1 MSIVCFAITQDQTHA
16 QQEPS
21 AQPSSPA
28 EQTSF
33 DPVSDDLDDILSLA
47 EESLESLSAKDVIV
61 PQMDVVVSTV
71 SRTESTVGRSPAAVY
86 VLTNEM
92 IRRSGA
98 RNIPE
103 ALRLVPGVQVARI
116 NANTY
121 AISIRG
127 FNQQFANKLLVQI
140 DGRTVYTPLFAGVFW
155 DVQDVL
161 LEDVERIEI
170 IRGPGATVWG
180 ANAVNGVINVITKR
194 AQDTQGL
201 FVEGGGGNE
210 RGFASARIGGQS
222 GDFSWRTY
230 GKWFDRDAGLS
241 LAGNAS
247 DDWQM
252 GRFGFRTDWQPNRC
266 DTITFQGDYYDGDAG
281 QFLRTPTAVFPFVQT
296 GPQNKSLAG
305 GNALVRWSRQI
316 DEDSDWSLQFYYD
329 RTERTLESTNFR
341 ENRDT
346 VDVDFQYRF
355 GWSDYHSII
364 WGFGYRNTRDKIRNA
379 FGLRFLPTDRADDR
393 FSFFVQDKM
402 TLLDDRLYFTVGS
415 KFSWNDYTGFE
426 IQPTAR
432 LLYTPSERQTAWA
445 SVSRAVRVP
454 SRAADDLL
462 LLTPPTSVPIFPTFS
477 AVQGNRNNVS
487 EQLLSW
493 EMGIR
498 EAPTDNF
505 YWDLAVFYNQYKD
518 LSSIMPGL
526 PGIDPITGVFAVP
539 LNLVNG
545 QEAETYGCELA
556 STWQIN
562 RCWTMRGAYSFLRID
577 LLSGDTAGTEGSS
590 PRNQFFIHSSWDLG
604 CDWEFDLIGR
614 YVDTLTTDQIPSYFE
629 MDTRLAW
636 RPTDSFEFAVVG
648 RNLLDR
654 AHSEFG
660 DDVFTGLFAA
670 QMQRE
675 VYGMVTLRY

>member
-1 MSIVCFAITQDQTHA
+1 MPTTSPLPGEASASQDDA
-16 QQEPS
+16 DADDAADDPS
-21 AQPSSPA
+21 
-28 EQTSF
+28 
-33 DPVSDDLDDILSLA
+33 DILSLA
-47 EESLESLSAKDVIV
+47 EESLESLAVKDVVV
-61 PQMDVVVSTV
+61 PQMDSVVSTV
-71 SRTESTVGRSPAAVY
+71 SRTESTVGRSAAAVY

-98 RNIPE
+98 RSVPD

-155 DVQDVL
+155 GVQDVL

-194 AQDTQGL
+194 ANDTQGL

-222 GDFSWRTY
+222 GNFSWRTY

-241 LAGNAS
+241 LMGNAS

-252 GRFGFRTDWQPNRC
+252 GRFGFRTDWQPNCC

-281 QFLRTPTAVFPFVQT
+281 QFQVIPTPVFPFVQA
-296 GPQNKSLAG
+296 GPENQRLSG

-316 DEDSDWSLQFYYD
+316 DDDSDWSLQFYYD
-329 RTERTLESTNFR
+329 RTERTFEGTGFR
-341 ENRDT
+341 ENLDT
-346 VDVDFQYRF
+346 VDVDFQHRF
-355 GWSDYHSII
+355 GWRDYHSTI
-364 WGFGYRNTRDKIRNA
+364 WGFGYRNTQDKILNT
-379 FGLRFLPTDRADDR
+379 FHQRFLPTDRADDR

-402 TLLDDRLYFTVGS
+402 TLLDDLLYFTVGS
-415 KFSWNDYTGFE
+415 KFFWNDYTGSE

-432 LLYTPSERQTAWA
+432 LLYTPSERRSIWA

-454 SRAADDLL
+454 SRAEDDVH
-462 LLTPPTSVPIFPTFS
+462 LLTPPTNVPVFPTFS
-477 AVQGNRNNVS
+477 AVQGNRDIES

-493 EMGIR
+493 EMGMR
-498 EAPTDNF
+498 EASTDDF
-505 YWDLAVFYNQYKD
+505 YWDLAIFYNQYKD
-518 LSSIMPGL
+518 LTTIMPGI
-526 PGIDPITGVFAVP
+526 PGLDPISGVFASP
-539 LNLVNG
+539 QNLVNG
-545 QEAETYGCELA
+545 QEAETYGFELA
-556 STWQIN
+556 STWQVN

-577 LLSGDTAGTEGSS
+577 LSTGRTNAEGDS
-590 PRNQFFIHSSWDLG
+590 PRNQLFIHSSWDLG

-614 YVDTLTTDQIPSYFE
+614 YVDTLSTDPIPSYFE

-636 RPTDSFEFAVVG
+636 RPADGFEFAVVG

-654 AHSEFG
+654 AHPEFANNA
-660 DDVFTGLFAA
+660 FTGLFAT